1 MVTKYTT
8 GQAILVPA
16 VIRSAREVNG
26 QIVYQVDTERLWDGV
41 PEANVIVDNQAA
53 ARAEFNKAMTEL
65 SRVIFY

>member
-26 QIVYQVDTERLWDGV
+26 QIIYQVDTDRLWDGV
-41 PEANVIVDNQAA
+41 PEANVIADNQAA
-53 ARAEFNKAMTEL
+53 AKAAFDKAMTEL
-65 SRVIFY
+65 SREIY

>member
-8 GQAILVPA
+8 GQEILVPA

-26 QIVYQVDTERLWDGV
+26 QIVYQVDTDRLWDGV

-53 ARAEFNKAMTEL
+53 ARAQFNNAMIEL
-65 SRVIFY
+65 SREIIH

>member
-16 VIRSAREVNG
+16 VIRSVREVNG
-26 QIVYQVDTERLWDGV
+26 QIVYEVDTDRLWDGV
-41 PEANVIVDNQAA
+41 PEADVIVDNQAA

-65 SRVIFY
+65 SREIIY

>member
-26 QIVYQVDTERLWDGV
+26 QIVYQVDTDRLWDGV
-41 PEANVIVDNQAA
+41 PEADVIVDNQAA

-65 SRVIFY
+65 SREIIH